1 MDLPQREILILESTL
16 LQLQVIALVEVY
28 QMILRYQLD
37 KQVPSRLDPTVHDAV
52 PYVEFNEDGTKLL
65 IAQKAIG
72 KWDVRK
78 SKRDRDH
85 RKGYLKII
93 DRVSTE
99 DTDNK
104 VRISFDID
112 PTGEKSQYEIKFFN
126 DFQITYE
133 NDISLSKGL
142 QDGKFGLSEDGS
154 YSLLFH

>member
-1 MDLPQREILILESTL
+1 M
-16 LQLQVIALVEVY
+16 
-28 QMILRYQLD
+28 
-37 KQVPSRLDPTVHDAV
+37 
-52 PYVEFNEDGTKLL
+52 L

-112 PTGEKSQYEIKFFN
+112 PTGEKVNMKLS
-126 DFQITYE
+126 
-133 NDISLSKGL
+133 SLMTFK
-142 QDGKFGLSEDGS
+142 
-154 YSLLFH
+154 LLTKTI